1 MSEFIINAA
10 DAPTLDTLAQ
20 GMGFWDSANNQIV
33 TQGPVPGDT
42 NPMASYFLNIV
53 GLIPQAPGYW
63 ARLRIN
69 GLNPFASG
77 LLAIP
82 TGITIYSL
90 VQPTDGSAPLWSVDG
105 VTPAPDYVAGIG
117 VIA

>member
-1 MSEFIINAA
+1 MSEFVIVAT

-20 GMGFWDSANNQIV
+20 GMGFWDATGNHIV
-33 TQGPVPGDT
+33 VQAADPGDS
-42 NPMASYFLNIV
+42 NPMASYDLNIV
-53 GLIPQAPGYW
+53 GAIPQAPGYW
-63 ARLRIN
+63 SRLRIN

-77 LLAIP
+77 LLTIP

-90 VQPTDGSAPLWSVDG
+90 VEPATDAPFWSADG
-105 VTPAPDYVAGIG
+105 VTPAPDYVAGVG